1 MCVDDEE
8 RIVIEV
14 SLAVL
19 EAKKAILMYRKKC
32 VPNYLN
38 QNHRKSIYRS
48 MERTNQLLLKPD
60 DENSNTRLKVVFV
73 GGGGGGGDSNFV
85 HDLCIF

>member
-1 MCVDDEE
+1 
-8 RIVIEV
+8 
-14 SLAVL
+14 
-19 EAKKAILMYRKKC
+19 MYLT
-32 VPNYLN
+32 NYLN

-73 GGGGGGGDSNFV
+73 GGGGGGGDLNFV
-85 HDLCIF
+85 HDFCIF

>member
-1 MCVDDEE
+1 
-8 RIVIEV
+8 
-14 SLAVL
+14 
-19 EAKKAILMYRKKC
+19 MYLT
-32 VPNYLN
+32 NYLN

-73 GGGGGGGDSNFV
+73 GGVGGGGDSNFV
-85 HDLCIF
+85 HDFCIF